1 MKGTI
6 QSQKWFLKNNFK
18 RLTGF
23 KTMMNFQK
31 IFVFIIL
38 LLPVQ
43 IFAQQPYYFHTIHSH
58 GLSFTGGRTARI
70 NYLYQMSRIRQL
82 KISGTYIYDSYD
94 QGADHIKSNIFL
106 ANAMFQYKFIHS
118 NKFFINLALG
128 GGGYNLVGKDI
139 LNIKVKE
146 WRFNF
151 VGGIQAEY
159 YIVNNTIA
167 LTLDYD
173 ILYMPWSK
181 IYEFVHVPTAGV
193 TLFFF

>member
-1 MKGTI
+1 
-6 QSQKWFLKNNFK
+6 
-18 RLTGF
+18 
-23 KTMMNFQK
+23 MNFQK
-31 IFVFIIL
+31 ILVFIIL

-58 GLSFTGGRTARI
+58 GLSFIAGRTAKI
-70 NYLYQMSRIRQL
+70 NYMYQMSRIRQL

-94 QGADHIKSNIFL
+94 QGRNHIKSNIFI
-106 ANAMFQYKFIHS
+106 ANAMFQYKIIQS
-118 NKFFINLALG
+118 NQFFLNLALG
-128 GGGYNLVGKDI
+128 LGGYHLVGKDI
-139 LNIKVKE
+139 VPIKVKE
-146 WRFNF
+146 WRVNF
-151 VGGIQAEY
+151 VGGVQIEY

-181 IYEFVHVPTAGV
+181 IYEFMHVPTAGI